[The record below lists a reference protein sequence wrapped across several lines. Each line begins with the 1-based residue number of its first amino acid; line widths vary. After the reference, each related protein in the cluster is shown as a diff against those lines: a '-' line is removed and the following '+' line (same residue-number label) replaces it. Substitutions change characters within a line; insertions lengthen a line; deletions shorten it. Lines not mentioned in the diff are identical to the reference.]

1 MQIES
6 LGKLRYNVRGDWDS
20 STSYY
25 VDDIVLRLS
34 NTYRCI
40 SDNSNADPLTNAANW
55 EQIGSLT
62 LDKGEW
68 NSGTTYYTNNIVTV
82 TSSYLYDR
90 HYNWQDVDSY
100 IFTGIT
106 TVGISPTTDSNWHKI
121 CSGTMNQKYAFLGG
135 VNEGYVPTYKKIWDA
150 KCGACPGGVGIVT
163 ISNGGSGFTTTNGY
177 PSGLSTATVSFTG
190 NGGSGSGA
198 TGVAYVSVAGTIFG
212 IEITDPGSG
221 YTNPISV
228 TLSGG
233 GGSGFIATAF
243 SYQSKVGMGDTVGQS
258 ANSSYGGDD
267 AQTDCSFSYINRRYG
282 LMHYGGNTNDS
293 FGMASED
300 VDSFVPVEASFV
312 HLDWYEGLLPTPDGL
327 PPKVIQVE
335 HATHGNLVLFNNGEV
350 HYAGYNTQGQ
360 AGDNTV
366 TEAMS
371 YVRCGYARYNKS
383 GSTVLRGKKAI
394 RIASS
399 QKGGTSHG
407 SMYALIENGDGS
419 RELYSWGYNGYGQL
433 GHGDT
438 TNRDEPTLVSF
449 DQATNGRII
458 EIWSTGGQYG
468 LTHILTDSGKL
479 FGAGYNGYG
488 QVGDGTT
495 GNKNTFVGVS
505 TIGEI
510 TALEQG
516 TETVKKFIH
525 VAGENLPA
533 TYVLTETSSN
543 ETRLYSW
550 GYGGHGSLGHGH
562 AQNVYFPLLVN
573 TGGYSGVTAAVA
585 NAAGAGTTVGI
596 AFTNVYDVWGR
607 GPNRYAS
614 TYISVGATVGMT
626 TALATGYNSLYDL
639 SVGQAD
645 NTTQYNVFTGQEY
658 NDGQQLTNVIDVQ
671 AWCNDTSHTYGAIFV
686 HRYQGDWYVAGYRAN
701 QMGIGHN
708 DTYNTRQSQDPHN
721 LSGNYRLKNNIYWQQ
736 PVDQSYIRVCHR
748 SNSTNGGFAAFIN
761 LKTGRVN
768 VTGGF
773 GAHGLFGYHDTI
785 ASGIYIQQSLS
796 NH

>member
-25 VDDIVLRLS
+25 IDDIVLRLS

-82 TSSYLYDR
+82 TSTYQYDR

-177 PSGLSTATVSFTG
+177 PSGLSTATVSFSG
-190 NGGSGSGA
+190 NRGSGSGA
-198 TGVAYVSVAGTIFG
+198 TGVAYVSAAGTIFG

-243 SYQSKVGMGDTVGQS
+243 SYQSKVGMGDTVGQA
-258 ANSSYGGDD
+258 ANSSYAGDN
-267 AQTDCSFSYINRRYG
+267 TETNSSFSYISRRYG

-293 FGMASED
+293 FGTSSED
-300 VDSFVPVEASFV
+300 VDQFIPVEASFV

-350 HYAGYNTQGQ
+350 HYAGYNGQGQ
-360 AGDNTV
+360 AGDNTT
-366 TEAMS
+366 TEAQS

-383 GSTVLRGKKAI
+383 GTTVLRGKKAI

-399 QKGGTSHG
+399 QKGGTANG

-419 RELYSWGYNGYGQL
+419 RELYSWGYNNVGQL
-433 GHGDT
+433 GDGST
-438 TNRDEPTLVSF
+438 TNRDEPTLISF

-458 EIWSTGGQYG
+458 ELWASGGQYG
-468 LTHILTDSGKL
+468 YLHILTDSGKL
-479 FGAGYNGYG
+479 FGCGYNV
-488 QVGDGTT
+488 QRQLGDGTAT
-495 GNKNTFVGVS
+495 NRSSLV
-505 TIGEI
+505 EI
-510 TALEQG
+510 YDFGAIN
-516 TETVKKFIH
+516 ETVKKYVH
-525 VAGENLPA
+525 VGGENFGQ

-550 GYGGHGSLGHGH
+550 GDGSNGVLGHGH
-562 AQNVYFPLLVN
+562 VFDVSIPLLVN
-573 TGGYSGVTAAVA
+573 TGGYSGVTAIVT
-585 NAAGAGTTVGI
+585 NAAGAGTTVGV

-607 GPNRYAS
+607 GPNGDFSSAF
-614 TYISVGATVGMT
+614 ISVGSTVGMT
-626 TALATGYNSLYDL
+626 TALATGKNSLRDL
-639 SVGQAD
+639 SLGQDD
-645 NTTQYNVFTGQEY
+645 NTDRNIFTGMEY

-671 AWCNDTSHTYGAIFV
+671 AWGHDTSHTYGATFV
-686 HRYQGDWYVAGYRAN
+686 HRYQGDWYVCGYRAN

-708 DTYNTRQSQDPHN
+708 DTYNARQSQDPNN
-721 LSGNYRLKNNIYWQQ
+721 LASNYRLKNNIYWQQ

-748 SNSTNGGFAAFIN
+748 SNSTGGGFAAFIN

-768 VTGGF
+768 VTGGQNQ
-773 GAHGLFGYHDTI
+773 HGLFGYHDTI
-785 ASGIYIQQSLS
+785 AAGIYIQQSLS